1 MERRQKM
8 KNSQFVYVVNEY
20 VGGCPM
26 DSQCHGVFTTLDKA
40 RQYYI
45 NYINQIKDDCEE
57 LQDNISTNSEFGS
70 LSLSDSCFWDIDD
83 LWGGLE
89 ITAVKLNR

>member
-1 MERRQKM
+1 M
-8 KNSQFVYVVNEY
+8 KNNKFFYVVNEY
-20 VGGCPM
+20 IGGCPM
-26 DSQCHGVFTTLDKA
+26 DSQCHGVFDTLDKA

-45 NYINQIKDDCEE
+45 NYINQLKDDIEE
-57 LQDNISTNSEFGS
+57 LRDNIVTNSEFGC

-83 LWGGLE
+83 FWGGLE